1 MIYLQDYKSKDLIL
15 DFKTLN
21 VNEGIIFNVH
31 DYYEAK
37 FVKNQVRIMTVVN
50 MKLCHLL
57 PLLLLWMVMVCSK
70 AEGNET
76 YNFYTNNNNH
86 NQLEKLEAAKAARL
100 VCLCL
105 RSLTG
110 AFWSLLGPSEFFL
123 GTSGSNFSKPFWLSW
138 PYLILILNYS
148 HQIVSQNLDCG
159 LGFKYFF
166 GTLTSDL

>member
-76 YNFYTNNNNH
+76 
-86 NQLEKLEAAKAARL
+86 
-100 VCLCL
+100 
-105 RSLTG
+105 
-110 AFWSLLGPSEFFL
+110 
-123 GTSGSNFSKPFWLSW
+123 
-138 PYLILILNYS
+138 
-148 HQIVSQNLDCG
+148 
-159 LGFKYFF
+159 
-166 GTLTSDL
+166 